1 MISGYGTSQQ
11 RSAPKKILAASPIPP
26 SCWLLR
32 DAGPQQHPWHS
43 RAGGAFVLA
52 ALIVLILG
60 EETKGK
66 MLEAISH

>member
-1 MISGYGTSQQ
+1 VFSLG
-11 RSAPKKILAASPIPP
+11 A
-26 SCWLLR
+26 
-32 DAGPQQHPWHS
+32 
-43 RAGGAFVLA
+43 GAFVLA